1 MEAGINEGFYPT
13 PKSAIPFDW
22 NELGMLSLQEQVLSR
37 CNDESNVLVV
47 DGINK
52 FLDGYFIGSID
63 WLSIFVFIF
72 LV

>member
-1 MEAGINEGFYPT
+1 MRAST
-13 PKSAIPFDW
+13 PPLVLR
-22 NELGMLSLQEQVLSR
+22 NHLSMIETSILSPQEQVLSR
-37 CNDESNVLVV
+37 CNDKSNVLVV

-52 FLDGYFIGSID
+52 FLDGYFIGSVD